1 MKFTFSWL
9 REHLDTNANIK
20 VVESTLTNI
29 GLEVESIEDRTDE
42 LKPFTV
48 AKVIN
53 VSKHPNADRLKV
65 CNVKT
70 VEGDFQVVC
79 GAPNAKPGM
88 FGVFAPENSYI
99 PGTKVK
105 LKKSTRISLL
115 LFMKLLLL
123 HFF

>member
-1 MKFTFSWL
+1 MKLTLSWL
-9 REHLDTNANIK
+9 YEHLDTKADIK
-20 VVESTLTNI
+20 VIESTLTNI

-70 VEGDFQVVC
+70 VEEIF
-79 GAPNAKPGM
+79 K
-88 FGVFAPENSYI
+88 
-99 PGTKVK
+99 
-105 LKKSTRISLL
+105 
-115 LFMKLLLL
+115 
-123 HFF
+123 